1 MPDQS
6 SVQGLT
12 GVLALQV
19 SWFTLSA
26 APTMVRVTDSLGG
39 GSTSGFGDLP
49 VSLAVEHDVSGAWS
63 PDLGAALDLTLP
75 TGSTQT
81 GIGSG
86 QTSSGVDV
94 GVGVSPVDPL
104 HIAVNA
110 SRDLSGGTTGLV
122 TTGAT
127 WIGGEA
133 AWSFAERW
141 TSSLSLGGEVG
152 SPDSATGLV
161 GFGVRRELGG
171 KLALAVDGAAGLTAA
186 SPKWLV
192 SVSFGTAFN
201 GFSPVGLTTTFGRFK
216 RTFGASAARAAN
228 GVAHAHGRP

>member
-1 MPDQS
+1 MKTGLQMSMRPSLRYVIVVTLFLGSGRSLAGQAPALLAGGTVGNARMPDHS
-6 SVQGLT
+6 SAQGLT
-12 GVLALQV
+12 GVFALQV
-19 SWFTLSA
+19 SWFTVSA

-39 GSTSGFGDLP
+39 TPTSGFGDLP

-104 HIAVNA
+104 HLSVNA

-127 WIGGEA
+127 WIGGDV
-133 AWSFAERW
+133 AWSFADRW
-141 TSSLSLGGEVG
+141 NASASVGGEVG
-152 SPDSATGLV
+152 
-161 GFGVRRELGG
+161 
-171 KLALAVDGAAGLTAA
+171 
-186 SPKWLV
+186 
-192 SVSFGTAFN
+192 
-201 GFSPVGLTTTFGRFK
+201 
-216 RTFGASAARAAN
+216 
-228 GVAHAHGRP
+228 